1 MFLVGITGGIASGKS
16 TISAM
21 LEKLGAEVIDA
32 DLIAREVVQPGTKG
46 LEEIV
51 VSFGTGILN
60 TDGTL
65 SRDTLASLVFGDE
78 KKRLQL
84 EAILHPLIKEKTS
97 GRFAASKSPVIVYVV
112 PLLVEANVDYPFDL
126 VVTIE
131 SGVETQIQRLIETRG
146 LSKEQAQSRIM
157 AQATEDQRVER
168 SDISIDGSLPLT
180 GVQEEIS
187 KLWDYILLQA
197 SKKAGNGK
205 N

>member
-32 DLIAREVVQPGTKG
+32 DLIAREVVLPGTKG

-60 TDGTL
+60 SDGTL

-180 GVQEEIS
+180 GLQEEIS

>member
-32 DLIAREVVQPGTKG
+32 DLIAREVVQAGTKG

-60 TDGTL
+60 SDGTL
-65 SRDTLASLVFGDE
+65 SREALASLVFGDE
-78 KKRLQL
+78 NKRLQL
-84 EAILHPLIKEKTS
+84 EAILHPLIKEQTS
-97 GRFAASKSPVIVYVV
+97 SRFAASKSPVIVYVV

-157 AQATEDQRVER
+157 AQATEVQRVER

-180 GVQEEIS
+180 GLQEEIS

-197 SKKAGNGK
+197 SKKAGNGQ